1 MSSQALKGFF
11 FLEGKKK
18 MSYTDYMSE
27 NNRHIYTIKNG
38 KIIETVISRESGKIL
53 LRVVLK

>member
-11 FLEGKKK
+11 FIEGKKK
-18 MSYTDYMSE
+18 MSYTDYMSD
-27 NNRHIYTIKNG
+27 NNRHVYTMENG

>member
-18 MSYTDYMSE
+18 MSYTDYMSD
-27 NNRHIYTIKNG
+27 NNRHVYTMENG

-53 LRVVLK
+53 LRVVFK

>member
-1 MSSQALKGFF
+1 MSSQALKGFL

-18 MSYTDYMSE
+18 MSYTDYMSD
-27 NNRHIYTIKNG
+27 NNRHVYTMENG

>member
-11 FLEGKKK
+11 FLKGKKK
-18 MSYTDYMSE
+18 MSYTDYLSD
-27 NNRHIYTIKNG
+27 NNRHVYTMENG
-38 KIIETVISRESGKIL
+38 KIIETVISRESGKVL

>member
-18 MSYTDYMSE
+18 MSYTDYMSD
-27 NNRHIYTIKNG
+27 NNRHVYTMENG
-38 KIIETVISRESGKIL
+38 KIIETVISRESGKVL
-53 LRVVLK
+53 LRVVFK

>member
-18 MSYTDYMSE
+18 MSYTDYMSD
-27 NNRHIYTIKNG
+27 NNRHIYTMENG
-38 KIIETVISRESGKIL
+38 KIIETVISRESGKVL

>member
-18 MSYTDYMSE
+18 MSYTDYMSD
-27 NNRHIYTIKNG
+27 NNRHVYTMENG

>member
-1 MSSQALKGFF
+1 
-11 FLEGKKK
+11 
-18 MSYTDYMSE
+18 MSYTDYLSD
-27 NNRHIYTIKNG
+27 NNRHVYQMKNG

>member
-11 FLEGKKK
+11 FLEEKKK
-18 MSYTDYMSE
+18 MSYTDYLSD
-27 NNRHIYTIKNG
+27 NYRHVYTMENG
-38 KIIETVISRESGKIL
+38 KIIETVISRESGKVL

>member
-11 FLEGKKK
+11 FFEGKKK
-18 MSYTDYMSE
+18 MSYTDYMSD
-27 NNRHIYTIKNG
+27 NNRHIYTMENG
-38 KIIETVISRESGKIL
+38 KIIETVISRESGKVL

>member
-11 FLEGKKK
+11 FLEEKKK
-18 MSYTDYMSE
+18 MSYTDYMSD
-27 NNRHIYTIKNG
+27 NNRHIYTMENG
-38 KIIETVISRESGKIL
+38 KIIETVISRESGKVL

>member
-1 MSSQALKGFF
+1 MYSQALKGFF

-18 MSYTDYMSE
+18 MSYTDYMSD
-27 NNRHIYTIKNG
+27 NNRHIYTMKNG